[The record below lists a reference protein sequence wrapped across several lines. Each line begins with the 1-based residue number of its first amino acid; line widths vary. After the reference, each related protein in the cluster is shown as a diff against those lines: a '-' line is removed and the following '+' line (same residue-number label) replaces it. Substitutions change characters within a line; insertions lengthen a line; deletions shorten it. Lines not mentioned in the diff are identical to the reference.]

1 MGNHRQLRFAVRAA
15 LAAAAASAVVP
26 VAMSQTAPATTS
38 TTPSTDASI
47 GEVVVTG
54 TRIQSANLSAVSP
67 ITTVTAAA
75 IADTG
80 LTRVEDIL
88 NNLPFVFAGEN
99 SNVSNGADGTA
110 TVDLRGLGPSRTLVL
125 VNGRR
130 LGPGAGDGRSYSD
143 INEIP
148 AALIDHIDI
157 LTGGASATYG
167 ADAVAGVVNFV
178 MNTHYQGVKVDAGY
192 DFYQHGNSNSSIGA
206 TAAIAAGDPT
216 PPSSVD
222 TGFGK
227 NVSVTMGSNF
237 ADDRGNATAYLT
249 YDQHAAILQSKYDYS
264 SCTLSGIKNSG
275 GQQHCGGSGTSAKN
289 GAGGYFQ
296 AYGPSGALFTNT
308 VNGKTGA
315 FEPYNPATDSY
326 NYGPLNYQQVP
337 STRWTAGTFLDY
349 EINTHA
355 TAYAEIM
362 YTNYNSQAQI
372 APSGDFFQSTFIPCS
387 DPLLTAQEKTA
398 ICNAATIQGGTQ
410 TVNGLGTV
418 TGATLYIGRRNV
430 EGGPRI
436 ATFQTDAFRSV
447 VGVRGDVV
455 DGWTYDVYGQRGTVD
470 NSLQNLNYLSNA
482 NIINALDVV
491 TSPTTGQP
499 VCASVLNKTDT
510 ACVPWNIWVPNGVT
524 KAATTYLSIPL
535 LIDATVTEYI
545 AEGNLVGDLGT
556 YGIKL
561 PTADEGVKISIGS
574 EYRDESAAFQPDE
587 ESLLGNAAGSGG
599 PSTPVSGG
607 FTVKEVYGE
616 FTAPLADHAP
626 FADTLALDGGY
637 RYSSYSEGFKTN
649 TFKAGLVWAPIHD
662 VKMRASFDRAVRAP
676 NIGEL
681 YSPQVVGLD
690 GSTDPCAGAA
700 VGQTTPGTGTV
711 NGNTFAQC
719 ARTGVTLAQFG
730 HINANS
736 ANQYNGLLGGNPD
749 LKPETANTWSA
760 GLVLQ
765 PSFVPNFSASFDYFD
780 IKLVGTVAGVGADNI
795 LNNCVQNGSYC
806 NDIHRDSNG
815 SLFKSNDGYVIDTS
829 TNIGSL
835 STRGIDVK
843 ANYSIPL
850 NAFGKLAFALEG
862 TKLITLDTQ
871 NQTGGSSYNCAGYYG
886 VTCGNPNPAWRSVLN
901 TTWTTPWDGLE
912 VNLRWRYF
920 GTVSSQYTSP
930 LAPLTGSN
938 ANPSTEHIDAYSWFD
953 LSASFALVDNVRLR
967 LGVNNILDKSPPI
980 VSVLATATR
989 SRASTM
995 PWAGTCSRR
1004 CRRSSKSNLFET
1016 GTETAGYGAR
1026 RFIW

>member
-227 NVSVTMGSNF
+227 NVSVVMGSNF

-264 SCTLSGIKNSG
+264 SCTLTGIAGSG
-275 GQQHCGGSGTSAKN
+275 GAQKCGGSLTSAKN

-296 AYGPSGALFTNT
+296 AYNYSTSPPTALFTNT

-315 FEPYNPATDSY
+315 FQPYNRSTDTY

-372 APSGDFFQSTFIPCS
+372 APSGDFGELSFIPCS

-398 ICNAATIQGGTQ
+398 ICNASAINTAGGT
-410 TVNGLGTV
+410 GTTQNVTGFANPV
-418 TGATLYIGRRNV
+418 TGANVYIARRNV

-447 VGVRGDVV
+447 VGVRGDIV

-491 TSPTTGQP
+491 SNPNGGAP
-499 VCASVLNKTDT
+499 VCVSVLNKTDT
-510 ACVPWNIWVPNGVT
+510 ACVPWNVWVPNGVT
-524 KAATTYLSIPL
+524 SAATKYLSIPL

-545 AEGNLVGDLGT
+545 VEGNVVGDLGT
-556 YGIKL
+556 YGVKL
-561 PTADEGVKISIGS
+561 PTADEGVKLSIGS
-574 EYRDESAAFQPDE
+574 EYRSEAAAFQPDE

-599 PSTPVSGG
+599 PSTAVSGG
-607 FTVKEVYGE
+607 FTVKEAYAE
-616 FTAPLADHAP
+616 FTAPLADHVP
-626 FADTLALDGGY
+626 FADTLALDGGF

-649 TFKAGLVWAPIHD
+649 TFKAGLVWAPVND
-662 VKMRASFDRAVRAP
+662 VKLRTSFDRAVRAP

-681 YSPQVVGLD
+681 YSPQAVGLD

-719 ARTGVTLAQFG
+719 ARTGVSIGQFG
-730 HINANS
+730 HIASNT

-749 LKPETANTWSA
+749 LKPETADTWSA

-765 PSFVPNFSASFDYFD
+765 PSFVPGFSASFDYFD
-780 IKLVGTVAGVGADNI
+780 IKLTGTVSGVGADNI
-795 LNNCVQNGSYC
+795 LQNCIQNGSYC
-806 NDIHRDSNG
+806 NDIHRDQNG
-815 SLFKSNDGYVIDTS
+815 SLWKSNDGYVIDTS

-843 ANYSIPL
+843 GNYSIPL
-850 NAFGKLAFALEG
+850 DGFGKLAFALEG

-871 NQTGGSSYNCAGYYG
+871 SLTGGPSYNCAGYYG

-912 VNLRWRYF
+912 VNVRWRYF

-930 LAPLTGSN
+930 LAPLTGNN

-980 VSVLATATR
+980 VSGGGAYGSDCPTGACNGNTFPGVYDALGRYLFATVSA
-989 SRASTM
+989 
-995 PWAGTCSRR
+995 
-1004 CRRSSKSNLFET
+1004 KF
-1016 GTETAGYGAR
+1016 
-1026 RFIW
+1026 